1 VRSTIGIELV
11 TTMPKDKAHGNSS
24 ETWDKH
30 LLCVKCWTFAIIVHP
45 KTCLGIL
52 LEV

>member
-11 TTMPKDKAHGNSS
+11 ATMPKDKAHGNPS
-24 ETWDKH
+24 ETWDR
-30 LLCVKCWTFAIIVHP
+30 LLFCAKCWTFATIVHP
-45 KTCLGIL
+45 KACLGIL